1 MRYTTLGR
9 TGLTV
14 SRLCLGTM
22 NFGPQTSEQ
31 DSGRIMDRAHERGIS
46 FFDAAIGHAQMTSP
60 GPTPHR
66 PQVLGARR
74 GDSRKRTVYTRVGER
89 FAGQSA
95 RVMLGLLGPRY
106 YDGAS
111 PN

>member
-46 FFDAAIGHAQMTSP
+46 FFDAAIGQAQMTSP